1 MMINIRTYLLRLW
14 NNMKTKDEGCWCT
27 TDWLFQ
33 KLLIGFQFSKVL
45 NYQRRNGRNSEILHQ
60 MTLSLI
66 LDDVIV
72 EAILKLYVNILNFP
86 AELENTFFSE
96 GFGAQ
101 CMRDGASA
109 ILSHFKKESI
119 QLMPKKWYTMAIK
132 TGFKKV
138 ERQAK
143 GLLLLRQ
150 AAASRLFSQKVNCLK

>member
-72 EAILKLYVNILNFP
+72 EAILKLSVNILNFP
-86 AELENTFFSE
+86 AELKNTFFLKDSGRSAWE
-96 GFGAQ
+96 MVHQPFCHTLKKNLFNWCQ
-101 CMRDGASA
+101 KNDTQWPSRPAS
-109 ILSHFKKESI
+109 KKWSAK
-119 QLMPKKWYTMAIK
+119 QKASYYYDKQQHRGSFPKK
-132 TGFKKV
+132 
-138 ERQAK
+138 
-143 GLLLLRQ
+143 
-150 AAASRLFSQKVNCLK
+150 